1 MTTSPAQIIVNGI
14 VYTPKPDHTDRPVRI
29 VILQRGWVMIGHW
42 ARNGDMCTLDNASV
56 IRRWGTT
63 KGLGDL
69 RTGPKANTVL
79 DPAGHVEFHILTT
92 VAAIDCEAGKWAL

>member
-1 MTTSPAQIIVNGI
+1 MSNVTIDGVEYAPVTAPAE
-14 VYTPKPDHTDRPVRI
+14 VRI
-29 VILQRGWVMIGHW
+29 VILQRGWVMVGRW
-42 ARNGDMCTLDNASV
+42 SRTGDMCTLDNASV

-69 RTGPKANTVL
+69 TTGPKQATVL

-92 VAAIDCEAGKWAL
+92 VATMDCEAGAWPL